1 MIRRR
6 GNRSKTVDIVILGS
20 GRGSNANAILK
31 AWKDGQLGKAQVNA
45 VISDVPDA
53 PILNIAKSYKVPA
66 KTIDINA
73 NTAKISEGDT
83 NKLIDLTNEFKPKLI
98 VLAGFMKILSHSFIQ
113 EYESR
118 IINIHPSLLPSF
130 KGLNA
135 IKRAYERGVKIS
147 GCTVHWVSKGVDE
160 GKIIA
165 QLPVRIMDS
174 DTLDSFTQKI
184 HAAEHFLLPEVISQL
199 SFADN

>member
-1 MIRRR
+1 M
-6 GNRSKTVDIVILGS
+6 DIVILGS

-31 AWKDGQLGKAQVNA
+31 AWKDGQLGKAQVKA

-53 PILNIAKSYKVPA
+53 PILNIAKSYKVP
-66 KTIDINA
+66 TRPIEINA

-83 NKLIDLTNEFKPKLI
+83 NKLIGLTNEFKPKLI
-98 VLAGFMKILSHSFIQ
+98 VLAGFMKILSHRFIQ

-174 DTLDSFTQKI
+174 DTLDRFTQKI

-199 SFADN
+199 SFAEN

>member
-1 MIRRR
+1 
-6 GNRSKTVDIVILGS
+6 VDIVILGS

-31 AWKDGQLGKAQVNA
+31 AWKDGQLGKAQVKA

-66 KTIDINA
+66 RTIDINA
-73 NTAKISEGDT
+73 NTAKISVGDT
-83 NKLIDLTNEFKPKLI
+83 NKLIDLTKEFKPKLI
-98 VLAGFMKILSHSFIQ
+98 VLAGFMKILSHRFIQ

>member
-1 MIRRR
+1 M
-6 GNRSKTVDIVILGS
+6 DIVILGS

-31 AWKDGQLGKAQVNA
+31 AWKDGQLGKAQVKA

-66 KTIDINA
+66 RTIEINA
-73 NTAKISEGDT
+73 NTAKISLGDT
-83 NKLIDLTNEFKPKLI
+83 NKLIDLTNEFKPKLV

-165 QLPVRIMDS
+165 QLPVRVMDS
-174 DTLDSFTQKI
+174 DTLDNFTKKI

>member
-1 MIRRR
+1 M
-6 GNRSKTVDIVILGS
+6 DIVILGS

-31 AWKDGQLGKAQVNA
+31 AWKDGQLGKAQVKA
-45 VISDVPDA
+45 VISDVPNA

-66 KTIDINA
+66 RTIDINA

-83 NKLIDLTNEFKPKLI
+83 NKLIGLTNEFKPKLI
-98 VLAGFMKILSHSFIQ
+98 VLAGFMKILSHRFIQ

>member
-1 MIRRR
+1 M
-6 GNRSKTVDIVILGS
+6 DIVILGS

-31 AWKDGQLGKAQVNA
+31 AWKDGQLGKAQVKA

-66 KTIDINA
+66 RTIDINA
-73 NTAKISEGDT
+73 NSAKISVGDT
-83 NKLIDLTNEFKPKLI
+83 KKLIDLTKEFKPKLI
-98 VLAGFMKILSHSFIQ
+98 VLAGFMKILSHRFIQ

-199 SFADN
+199 SFAEN

>member
-1 MIRRR
+1 M
-6 GNRSKTVDIVILGS
+6 DIVILGS

-31 AWKDGQLGKAQVNA
+31 AWKDGQLGKAQVKA

-66 KTIDINA
+66 RTIDINA
-73 NTAKISEGDT
+73 NTAKISVVDT

-98 VLAGFMKILSHSFIQ
+98 VLAGFMKILSHRFIQ

-165 QLPVRIMDS
+165 QLPVRVMDS

-184 HAAEHFLLPEVISQL
+184 HAAEHFLLPEIISQL

>member
-1 MIRRR
+1 
-6 GNRSKTVDIVILGS
+6 VDIVILGS

-31 AWKDGQLGKAQVNA
+31 ACKDGQLGKAKVKA

-66 KTIDINA
+66 RTIDINA
-73 NTAKISEGDT
+73 NTAKISVGDT
-83 NKLIDLTNEFKPKLI
+83 NKLIDLTKEFKPKLI
-98 VLAGFMKILSHSFIQ
+98 VLAGFMKILSHRFIQ

>member
-1 MIRRR
+1 M
-6 GNRSKTVDIVILGS
+6 DIVILGS

-31 AWKDGQLGKAQVNA
+31 AWKDGQLGKAQVKA

-66 KTIDINA
+66 RPIEINA

-83 NKLIDLTNEFKPKLI
+83 NKLIDLTNEFKPNLI

-165 QLPVRIMDS
+165 QLPVRVMDS

>member
-1 MIRRR
+1 
-6 GNRSKTVDIVILGS
+6 VDIVILGS

-31 AWKDGQLGKAQVNA
+31 AWKDGQLGKAQVKA

-53 PILNIAKSYKVPA
+53 PILNIAKSYKIPA
-66 KTIDINA
+66 RPIEINA

-118 IINIHPSLLPSF
+118 VINIHPSLLPSF

-165 QLPVRIMDS
+165 QLPVRVMDS

>member
-1 MIRRR
+1 
-6 GNRSKTVDIVILGS
+6 VDIVILGS

-98 VLAGFMKILSHSFIQ
+98 VLAGF
-113 EYESR
+113 YENTFS
-118 IINIHPSLLPSF
+118 
-130 KGLNA
+130 
-135 IKRAYERGVKIS
+135 
-147 GCTVHWVSKGVDE
+147 
-160 GKIIA
+160 
-165 QLPVRIMDS
+165 
-174 DTLDSFTQKI
+174 
-184 HAAEHFLLPEVISQL
+184 
-199 SFADN
+199 

>member
-1 MIRRR
+1 
-6 GNRSKTVDIVILGS
+6 VDIVILGS

-31 AWKDGQLGKAQVNA
+31 AWKDGQLGKAQVKA
-45 VISDVPDA
+45 VISDVPVA
-53 PILNIAKSYKVPA
+53 PILNIAKSYNVPA
-66 KTIDINA
+66 RTIDINA
-73 NTAKISEGDT
+73 NTAKISVGDT

-98 VLAGFMKILSHSFIQ
+98 VLAGFMKILSHRFIQ

>member
-1 MIRRR
+1 
-6 GNRSKTVDIVILGS
+6 VDIVILGS

-31 AWKDGQLGKAQVNA
+31 AWKDGQLGKAQVKA

-66 KTIDINA
+66 RTIDINA
-73 NTAKISEGDT
+73 NTAKISVGDT

-98 VLAGFMKILSHSFIQ
+98 VLAGFMKILSHRFIQ

>member
-1 MIRRR
+1 M
-6 GNRSKTVDIVILGS
+6 DIVILGS

-31 AWKDGQLGKAQVNA
+31 AWKDGQLGKAQVKA

-66 KTIDINA
+66 RTIDINA
-73 NTAKISEGDT
+73 NTAKISVVDT

-98 VLAGFMKILSHSFIQ
+98 VLAGFMKILSHRFIQ

-199 SFADN
+199 SFADI

>member
-1 MIRRR
+1 M
-6 GNRSKTVDIVILGS
+6 DIVILGS

-31 AWKDGQLGKAQVNA
+31 AWKDGQLGKAQVKA

-66 KTIDINA
+66 RTIDINA
-73 NTAKISEGDT
+73 NTAKISVVDT

-98 VLAGFMKILSHSFIQ
+98 VLAGFMKILSHRFIQ

-165 QLPVRIMDS
+165 QLPVRVMDS

>member
-1 MIRRR
+1 M
-6 GNRSKTVDIVILGS
+6 DIVILGS

-31 AWKDGQLGKAQVNA
+31 AWKDGQLGKAQVKA

-53 PILNIAKSYKVPA
+53 PILNIAKSYNVPA
-66 KTIDINA
+66 RTIDINA
-73 NTAKISEGDT
+73 NTAKISVGDT

-98 VLAGFMKILSHSFIQ
+98 VLAGFMKILSHRFIQ

-165 QLPVRIMDS
+165 QLPVRIMNS

>member
-1 MIRRR
+1 M
-6 GNRSKTVDIVILGS
+6 DIVILGS

-31 AWKDGQLGKAQVNA
+31 AWKDGQLGKAQVKA

-53 PILNIAKSYKVPA
+53 SILKIAKSYKVPA
-66 KTIDINA
+66 RTIDINA
-73 NTAKISEGDT
+73 NTAKISVGDT
-83 NKLIDLTNEFKPKLI
+83 KKLIDLTNEFKPKLI
-98 VLAGFMKILSHSFIQ
+98 VLAGFMKILSHRFIQ

>member
-1 MIRRR
+1 M
-6 GNRSKTVDIVILGS
+6 DIVILGS

-31 AWKDGQLGKAQVNA
+31 AWKDGQLGKAQVKA

-66 KTIDINA
+66 RTIDINA
-73 NTAKISEGDT
+73 DTAKISVGDT

-98 VLAGFMKILSHSFIQ
+98 VLAGFMKILSHRFIQ

-165 QLPVRIMDS
+165 QLPVRVMDS

>member
-1 MIRRR
+1 M
-6 GNRSKTVDIVILGS
+6 DIVILGS

-31 AWKDGQLGKAQVNA
+31 AWKDGQLGKAQVKA
-45 VISDVPDA
+45 VISDVPVS
-53 PILNIAKSYKVPA
+53 PILNIAKSYNVPA
-66 KTIDINA
+66 RTIDINA
-73 NTAKISEGDT
+73 NTAKISVGDT

-98 VLAGFMKILSHSFIQ
+98 VLAGFMKILSHRFIQ

-199 SFADN
+199 SFAEN